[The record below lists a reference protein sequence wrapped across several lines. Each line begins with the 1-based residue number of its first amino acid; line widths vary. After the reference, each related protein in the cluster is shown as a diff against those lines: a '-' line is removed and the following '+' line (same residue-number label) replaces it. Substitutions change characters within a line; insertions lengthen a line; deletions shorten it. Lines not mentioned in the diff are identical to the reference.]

1 MPTHGSES
9 YYVIGEGLL
18 SESVGGREL
27 GDDPPIVAAAAR
39 AGAGPAAAPP
49 PFRFSRLGPKG
60 ANKQLGEPNR
70 KKIGGAMAVGA
81 GGQSQIPS
89 SKHA

>member
-27 GDDPPIVAAAAR
+27 GEDPPMRRGGRARAAPGRPRPRRRSGSREWAR
-39 AGAGPAAAPP
+39 AGCRQAA
-49 PFRFSRLGPKG
+49 R
-60 ANKQLGEPNR
+60 
-70 KKIGGAMAVGA
+70 
-81 GGQSQIPS
+81 
-89 SKHA
+89 